1 MCYSPEA
8 DMVAGVVIGAIGID
22 TLAHA
27 RNDRSLVALAAL
39 PAVFATHQAIEAV
52 TWWGLQGRVPADVG
66 SFATTA
72 YLVIA
77 FSLVPILVPYAIW
90 RTEPVRRR
98 RSWMAWFVVLGVAVA
113 AMLTVALATGPHS
126 ASIGGRF
133 ISYHTSTPMGDLVA
147 VFYVFAICT
156 PLILSSHRRLVVL
169 GALNIPVVI
178 GLWLLLAEG
187 FISLW
192 CVWAAATSIVIA
204 NHVRVAA
211 GSPSLVESLRQT
223 VGAVGDRRSP

>member
-27 RNDRSLVALAAL
+27 RTDRSLVALAAL
-39 PAVFATHQAIEAV
+39 PAVFATHQAIEAM
-52 TWWGLQGRVPADVG
+52 TWWGLQGRLPADVG
-66 SFATTA
+66 AMATTA

-77 FSLVPILVPYAIW
+77 LSFVPVLVPYAVW
-90 RTEPVRRR
+90 RIEPIGRR
-98 RSWMAWFVVLGVAVA
+98 RSWMASFVILGVVVAVVLAASLVA
-113 AMLTVALATGPHS
+113 GPHS

-147 VFYVFAICT
+147 AFYIIAVCA
-156 PLILSSHRRLVVL
+156 PLVLSSHRSLVLL

-192 CVWAAATSIVIA
+192 CVWAAITSVVIA
-204 NHVRVAA
+204 NHVRSLA
-211 GSPSLVESLRQT
+211 GSPTILESVRSAIE
-223 VGAVGDRRSP
+223 AVGERLSP

>member
-22 TLAHA
+22 ALAHA
-27 RNDRSLVALAAL
+27 RGDRSLVALGAL
-39 PAVFATHQAIEAV
+39 PAVFAAHQAIEAV
-52 TWWGLQGRVPADVG
+52 TWWSLQGRVSAEAG
-66 SFATTA
+66 SLATTA

-90 RTEPVRRR
+90 RTEPTGRRR
-98 RSWMAWFVVLGVAVA
+98 GWMAWFVVLGVAVA
-113 AMLTVALATGPHS
+113 IMLTTALATGPHS

-133 ISYHTSTPMGDLVA
+133 ISYHTSAPMADLVA

-156 PLILSSHRRLVVL
+156 PLILSSHRHLVVL
-169 GALNIPVVI
+169 GMLNIPVVI

-192 CVWAAATSIVIA
+192 CVWAAITSTVIA

-211 GSPSLVESLRQT
+211 GAPSIIESARSAIE
-223 VGAVGDRRSP
+223 AVGHRLTP